1 LALRV
6 ALINIS
12 NLPRPN
18 FLVVDEGMSALDAS
32 NMPMLHALFDYLKRN
47 FEFIIIISHLD
58 AMRDI
63 VDKQLEIKKVN
74 GFSQINHE

>member
-1 LALRV
+1 
-6 ALINIS
+6 
-12 NLPRPN
+12 
-18 FLVVDEGMSALDAS
+18 
-32 NMPMLHALFDYLKRN
+32 MPMLHALFDYLKRN

>member
-1 LALRV
+1 
-6 ALINIS
+6 
-12 NLPRPN
+12 
-18 FLVVDEGMSALDAS
+18 MSALDAS